1 MSPLGT
7 IINPYPD
14 KVDVGKIEQDLKT
27 CFPRLWR
34 MIELNP
40 IKRVVVENDD
50 SMMAAGF
57 ENGPD
62 PAARHMKV
70 QKMRGSSAG
79 YDHLSTTLYLNGDT
93 KDWLLK
99 HNAIRAWSTSPS
111 ILVPNVA
118 QTRRGDFYTALT
130 VHELGHH
137 FSHVARASS
146 ELRNQ
151 FANTLARRLL
161 VIALI
166 EKSKDYKEWDKL
178 PVRPIVSTYAISDI
192 EEYFAE
198 NFVAYWFYPDDLKKM
213 DKIAYETVDAVVGT
227 VLKEKAA

>member
-14 KVDVGKIEQDLKT
+14 KVDVGKIEQDLKV

-50 SMMAAGF
+50 SMNTAGF

-62 PAARHMKV
+62 PGARHMKV
-70 QKMRGSSAG
+70 EQMRGSSAG
-79 YDHLSTTLYLNGDT
+79 YDHRTATIHLNGDT
-93 KDWLLK
+93 KEWLLK
-99 HNAIRAWSTSPS
+99 HNAIRAWTTKPS

-118 QTRRGDFYTALT
+118 QTRRDDFYTALT

-137 FSHVARASS
+137 FSHVARSDS
-146 ELRNQ
+146 KLRDQ
-151 FANTLARRLL
+151 FVDTLARRLF

-166 EKSKDYKEWDKL
+166 RKSENYKEWDKL

-198 NFVAYWFYPDDLKKM
+198 NFLAYWFYPDDLKKM
-213 DKIAYETVDAVVGT
+213 DKIAYETVDAVVST
-227 VLKEKAA
+227 VLKKQAA